1 MQCSAIEVQR
11 GRWAD
16 RKESKDD
23 ILKLYLVDQIVICL
37 FDMNMNIIVA
47 RDQGAEDS
55 RTEEEKDR
63 SCVNAAAIL
72 EALLL
77 IVSATERY
85 DRRRKAGSLALSI
98 LPFAILLIYQNFL
111 RYRAIILVSRFAQD
125 PKFSPILGHC

>member
-16 RKESKDD
+16 RKKSKDD
-23 ILKLYLVDQIVICL
+23 ILKLYLVDQMVICL
-37 FDMNMNIIVA
+37 FDMNMNIVA

-63 SCVNAAAIL
+63 SCVNAAMIL

-77 IVSATERY
+77 IVSATER
-85 DRRRKAGSLALSI
+85 
-98 LPFAILLIYQNFL
+98 
-111 RYRAIILVSRFAQD
+111 
-125 PKFSPILGHC
+125 